1 MAFFDLHRSADETE
15 EALILNECQ
24 QRSNQQRFGIDQLG
38 M

>member
-1 MAFFDLHRSADETE
+1 MAFLDLQRSAYEAEET
-15 EALILNECQ
+15 LILNKCQ